1 MKWSESR
8 SVVSVCDPMD
18 YTVHGILQARI
29 LEWVA
34 LRFPGDLPNPGV
46 EPRSPSLQADSLP
59 AELQR
64 KHLGREAT
72 REVTLMLSIKWL
84 DHVSVNN
91 KLYGCNGFGSYLSLY
106 EIMFVY
112 LLSLIICLPTTTT
125 THTNMISHESNCSI
139 LFISVSVVLTVGPGT
154 DTVCKV

>member
-1 MKWSESR
+1 M
-8 SVVSVCDPMD
+8 SVCDPMD

-34 LRFPGDLPNPGV
+34 VHFPGDLPNQGV

-59 AELQR
+59 AEPQR
-64 KHLGREAT
+64 KRLGREAT

-91 KLYGCNGFGSYLSLY
+91 KL
-106 EIMFVY
+106 
-112 LLSLIICLPTTTT
+112 
-125 THTNMISHESNCSI
+125 
-139 LFISVSVVLTVGPGT
+139 
-154 DTVCKV
+154 